1 MFIILYNF
9 TYVNSFRR
17 NSLTFLIS
25 LLTAMISYDI
35 IYFRTIYYREDAMTI
50 GEKIK
55 NARNL
60 RGLTQKELGIKLGFD
75 EKSADV
81 RVAQYESGTRTPKS
95 ELLSEIAAVLDVN
108 KNSLRDP
115 SLENTETFI
124 HLLFDLEQE
133 AKKHHTNNFS
143 IISVPDELGNIQSAL
158 QFHNHLLNEFLS
170 EWQLRRKELSEGII
184 TEEEYAEWM
193 MNFPATSDGCG
204 KNEPIKKWRK

>member
-1 MFIILYNF
+1 
-9 TYVNSFRR
+9 
-17 NSLTFLIS
+17 
-25 LLTAMISYDI
+25 
-35 IYFRTIYYREDAMTI
+35 MTI

-55 NARNL
+55 IARNL
-60 RGLTQKELGIKLGFD
+60 RGLTQKELGIKLVFD

-81 RVAQYESGTRTPKS
+81 RIAQYESGTRTPKA

-108 KNSLRDP
+108 INSLKNP

-133 AKKHHTNNFS
+133 SKKLHTNNFS
-143 IISVPDELGNIQSAL
+143 IISVSDELGNSQPAL

-170 EWQLRRKELSEGII
+170 EWQLRRKELSEKFL
-184 TEEEYAEWM
+184 TEEEYEEWM
-193 MNFPATSDGCG
+193 MNFPATSDDCG

>member
-1 MFIILYNF
+1 
-9 TYVNSFRR
+9 
-17 NSLTFLIS
+17 
-25 LLTAMISYDI
+25 
-35 IYFRTIYYREDAMTI
+35 MTI

-55 NARNL
+55 IARNH

-81 RVAQYESGTRTPKS
+81 RIAQYESGTRTPK
-95 ELLSEIAAVLDVN
+95 ENLLSELANILDVN
-108 KNSLRDP
+108 INSLKNP

-133 AKKHHTNNFS
+133 SKKQHTNNFS
-143 IISVPDELGNIQSAL
+143 IISVPDELGNPQPAI

-170 EWQLRRKELSEGII
+170 EWQLRKNELSDGII

-204 KNEPIKKWRK
+204 KSEPVKPWTK